1 MSSHRARIGEG
12 GRLVIPARLRTE
24 LGLRVGDDVIL
35 EVQNGELHVRSLK
48 DAIARAQALVHR
60 YVPEDRSLADELIAE
75 RRREAER
82 E

>member
-48 DAIARAQALVHR
+48 DAIARAQALVRR
-60 YVPEDRSLADELIAE
+60 YVPEGRSLADELIAE

>member
-24 LGLRVGDDVIL
+24 LGLRVGDNVIL

-48 DAIARAQALVHR
+48 DAVARAQALGRR
-60 YVPEDRSLADELIAE
+60 YVPESRSLADELIAE